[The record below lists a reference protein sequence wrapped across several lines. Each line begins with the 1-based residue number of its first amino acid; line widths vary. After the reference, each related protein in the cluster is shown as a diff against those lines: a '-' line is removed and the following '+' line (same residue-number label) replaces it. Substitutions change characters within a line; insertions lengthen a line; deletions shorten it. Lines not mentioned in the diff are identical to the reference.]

1 MRKFLMASRL
11 SFVLAL
17 ILGLGGV
24 FGWWSVTSTGVLVLH
39 IVFGAVFAI
48 SIWGA
53 AALARGR
60 GRISIWIG
68 AFFADLGIV
77 LALLELINHVPIWV
91 YWHPILML
99 LAIGTAEMG
108 ASRERRSGGSP
119 A

>member
-1 MRKFLMASRL
+1 MYLMAARL
-11 SFVLAL
+11 GFVLAL
-17 ILGLGGV
+17 ILGLGGA
-24 FGWWSVTSTGVLVLH
+24 FGWWSITSTAVLVLH

-48 SIWGA
+48 SIWA
-53 AALARGR
+53 AAAVAKGR
-60 GRISIWIG
+60 GRLSIWVG
-68 AFFADLGIV
+68 AFFADLAIV

-108 ASRERRSGGSP
+108 ASREKRSGGSP